1 MDTTERLRVSL
12 FTLTSSTGKKKKG
25 SERRLFRNMLVTSK
39 AFLKTKIFA
48 ENTDTQG
55 KHFVIH

>member
-1 MDTTERLRVSL
+1 M
-12 FTLTSSTGKKKKG
+12 GKKKKV
-25 SERRLFRNMLVTSK
+25 SERRLFRNILVTSK

-48 ENTDTQG
+48 ENTDTRG

>member
-1 MDTTERLRVSL
+1 M
-12 FTLTSSTGKKKKG
+12 GKKKKG
-25 SERRLFRNMLVTSK
+25 SERRLFRNILVTSK

-48 ENTDTQG
+48 EHTDTRE